1 MSSTFETQGRNFG
14 KMSTAE
20 ANNFLKNVAG
30 ELNERMGD
38 MSPAMLDNLRKTMP
52 DLYEALEL
60 GGRMKLIQQMDGSFI
75 DAEQRAQDKL
85 TERAATFD
93 RTIGLLASKLKVFLL
108 DSGALDMLQEA
119 FEMFVPTT
127 EEAGVMFDN
136 LLDLIKTE
144 IIPKAVMKKV

>member
-1 MSSTFETQGRNFG
+1 MQGSLIDFADGVPTDDLTKKLVNMSTTFETQGRNFG

-75 DAEQRAQDKL
+75 LFDCCAGAGILVRIFRGIHRWCKSDRKL
-85 TERAATFD
+85 
-93 RTIGLLASKLKVFLL
+93 
-108 DSGALDMLQEA
+108 
-119 FEMFVPTT
+119 
-127 EEAGVMFDN
+127 
-136 LLDLIKTE
+136 
-144 IIPKAVMKKV
+144 